1 MGGGG
6 RYIFDTHLKVASC
19 CTRADNVAN
28 LQCNPQKQLTLW
40 QMHCIQQ
47 GADKQTGKEDEKVG
61 KEAAWQATAWLC
73 LAAFCVCL
81 STRPE

>member
-1 MGGGG
+1 MGEGG

-47 GADKQTGKEDEKVG
+47 GADKQTGKGTRKWARKRPGRQQLGYV
-61 KEAAWQATAWLC
+61 WLPS
-73 LAAFCVCL
+73 ASA
-81 STRPE
+81 